1 MGDLISRAL
10 LSGLGLASLTKDAI
24 RKTAEDL
31 VDSSKLSEE
40 EGRKLVEDFQRRS
53 TQAQKA
59 LEKKIESSV
68 HKVLKKFNLAIV
80 SDPPKGAKTAK
91 KKRAGKIR
99 AQGRWSIAF
108 RGSGNASPIHLPD
121 SG

>member
-1 MGDLISRAL
+1 MSDLISRAL

-24 RKTAEDL
+24 KKTAEDL

-40 EGRKLVEDFQRRS
+40 EGRKLVEDLQRRS

-68 HKVLKKFNLAIV
+68 HKVLKKLNLAIIK
-80 SDPPKGAKTAK
+80 DPPKTPG
-91 KKRAGKIR
+91 KKRAHKTRRSGK
-99 AQGRWSIAF
+99 AAGR
-108 RGSGNASPIHLPD
+108 
-121 SG
+121 